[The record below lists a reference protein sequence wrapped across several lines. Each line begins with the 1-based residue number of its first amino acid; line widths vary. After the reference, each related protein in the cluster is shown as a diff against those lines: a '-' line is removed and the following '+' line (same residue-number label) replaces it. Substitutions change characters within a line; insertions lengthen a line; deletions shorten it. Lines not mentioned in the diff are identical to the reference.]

1 MAKQKN
7 AFTLIEV
14 LVSVVIIST
23 VIMAL
28 LTMNGNTKHLFS
40 SFKNQTDI
48 NQYGSFFISNE
59 TYGFSKDEGVT
70 LDKLL
75 NDFNVDEELRKK
87 LKNEKVDILYTIS
100 DKIDMGEFED
110 DKESENYDKEK
121 EVNSNLIIEIGK
133 TTIKTKI
140 SSISLVRIKV
150 EK

>member
-48 NQYGSFFISNE
+48 NQYGSFFISNK
-59 TYGFSKDEGVT
+59 TYGFEKDDGVT
-70 LDKLL
+70 LDKLI
-75 NDFNVDEELRKK
+75 DGFDIDRDLRQK
-87 LKNEKVDILYTIS
+87 LKKEKVDILYTIS
-100 DKIDMGEFED
+100 NKIDMGEFEED
-110 DKESENYDKEK
+110 EESENYDEEK

-133 TTIKTKI
+133 TTIRTKI

>member
-59 TYGFSKDEGVT
+59 TYGFEKDDGVT
-70 LDKLL
+70 LDKLI
-75 NDFNVDEELRKK
+75 DGFDIDRDLRQK
-87 LKNEKVDILYTIS
+87 LKK
-100 DKIDMGEFED
+100 K
-110 DKESENYDKEK
+110 
-121 EVNSNLIIEIGK
+121 
-133 TTIKTKI
+133 
-140 SSISLVRIKV
+140 R
-150 EK
+150 